1 MDNHYEEF
9 TCKYCGCNDYRYVR
23 SITYEPSMYT
33 YNPDLYQYETQYQQV
48 QIVTRQ
54 CKLCFSNERGT

>member
-9 TCKYCGCNDYRYVR
+9 MCKYCGNNDYRYVR
-23 SITYEPSMYT
+23 AITYEPLMHT
-33 YNPDLYQYETQYQQV
+33 YNQDTNQYETQYQQV